1 MDKLVE
7 WLERIDD
14 CALGCVVH
22 IGAGTGAVLEQYAA
36 LPEARR
42 PLELVLIEGD
52 PETARS
58 LERAAA
64 AYPWAQVLPTPV
76 AAHNGPMPWNRFN
89 LRMLNG
95 PLDAT
100 ALSGTYPRLRRTQT
114 TTLHGEALP
123 DVLAT
128 LNLSPYSDEGRINA
142 LVFDVPGQESLLLA
156 SVPTTQLRQ
165 FEAVLLRGCR
175 IALPPNGQTAV
186 AATARLE
193 QLHFAA
199 ATAQAQSDSLWPE
212 VLMRFDARGC
222 ELAQLR
228 RQAGQQAG
236 ELEAAL
242 KERDRMAQEL
252 QSLGQAKAAAD
263 KLAADRLAKST
274 EQVEQIRRLDVQLA
288 DAYARL
294 DLLQQ
299 EVLMA
304 EGQLA
309 LMKELLFQEPS
320 L

>member
-1 MDKLVE
+1 METLVE

-14 CALGCVVH
+14 RTLGCIVH
-22 IGAGTGAVLEQYAA
+22 IGAGAGAVLEQYAA

-42 PLELVLIEGD
+42 PRELVLIEGD

-64 AYPWAQVLPTPV
+64 ACPWAQVLPTPV
-76 AAHNGPMPWNRFN
+76 AAHSGPMPWNRFN
-89 LRMLNG
+89 LRTLNG

-114 TTLHGEALP
+114 TTLYGEALS
-123 DVLAT
+123 DVLAA
-128 LNLSPYSDEGRINA
+128 LNMAPSGDEGRINA

-156 SVPTTQLRQ
+156 SLSPAQLRQ
-165 FEAVLLRGCR
+165 FDAVLLRGCR
-175 IALPPNGQTAV
+175 IALPPNGQTA
-186 AATARLE
+186 AAAAARLE
-193 QLHFAA
+193 QQHFAA
-199 ATAQAQSDSLWPE
+199 TAVQAHDDSLWPE

-236 ELEAAL
+236 ELETAL
-242 KERDRMAQEL
+242 KERDRLAQEL
-252 QSLGQAKAAAD
+252 QSLIQAKAAAD
-263 KLAADRLAKST
+263 KLAAERLAKST
-274 EQVEQIRRLDVQLA
+274 DQAEQIRRLDVRLT

-294 DLLQQ
+294 ELLQQ

-304 EGQLA
+304 EGQLS